1 MREEPLGSELF
12 EDIVLETL
20 LRGAQ
25 SVQEFWIPGEPT
37 PNERPRVI
45 SRGGK
50 SWAFT
55 PKATM
60 AARQRM
66 FNSVVSQ
73 QRSKMEPPYTVAIKF
88 MLSPEQKDADLDN
101 LCKNLMDALFSNKKS
116 IPPMPFKDDKNIQNL
131 LCFKRIGDKP
141 GIKLLVMK
149 I

>member
-1 MREEPLGSELF
+1 MREEPLNTVEI
-12 EDIVLETL
+12 EDVVINSLIKYATD
-20 LRGAQ
+20 
-25 SVQEFWIPGEPT
+25 VQFFWIPGEPA

-66 FNSVVSQ
+66 FNYVVSQ

-88 MLSPEQKDADLDN
+88 ILSPEQKDADLDN

>member
-1 MREEPLGSELF
+1 MREEPLNTVEI
-12 EDIVLETL
+12 EDVVINL
-20 LRGAQ
+20 LIKYATD
-25 SVQEFWIPGEPT
+25 VQFFWIPGEPV
-37 PNERPRVI
+37 PNERPRVV

-88 MLSPEQKDADLDN
+88 ILSPEQKDADLDN